1 MTCQDELTKCYED
14 VIRLN
19 NLIDDTKDYKKLV
32 RIYCVVLNYSNKSI
46 AFNCSFQVNDIQQ
59 IVARMMD
66 NDKPRLEA
74 LKIKSKVVKSFSQ
87 RLKGKEGRFR

>member
-32 RIYCVVLNYSNKSI
+32 RIYCVVLNYFNKSI
-46 AFNCSFQVNDIQQ
+46 AFNCSLQVYDIQQ

>member
-1 MTCQDELTKCYED
+1 
-14 VIRLN
+14 
-19 NLIDDTKDYKKLV
+19 
-32 RIYCVVLNYSNKSI
+32 
-46 AFNCSFQVNDIQQ
+46 
-59 IVARMMD
+59 MMD

>member
-1 MTCQDELTKCYED
+1 MK
-14 VIRLN
+14 LN
-19 NLIDDTKDYKKLV
+19 ERIDDKKD
-32 RIYCVVLNYSNKSI
+32 NKRL
-46 AFNCSFQVNDIQQ
+46 VNDIQH

-66 NDKPRLEA
+66 NDKPRLES